1 MDTESQDLARI
12 TPLQQMVASCSG
24 ALLTSLFVTPLD
36 VVKIRLQA
44 QQKDFMKNKCFVY
57 CNGLMDHVCYCYNG
71 HAKGNIC
78 QIHGNHNFK
87 NVHSYHSISVKH
99 LTDQQIKD
107 LWYRR
112 PAYFEGTLDAFVKIT
127 KTEGI
132 TSLWSG
138 LPPTLVMAL
147 PATVLYFTVYDQLRN
162 SLKKKFKNDDES
174 LQFWIPVVAGG
185 TARTFAATL
194 ISPLEMIRTK
204 MQSRRFSYSEIGQAV
219 KKMVKNEGFFSLW
232 KGLNATLLRDVPFSC
247 LYWANYENFKRIFE
261 QPNPT
266 FGFSFFAGACSGTV
280 AAVVT
285 LPFDVVKTHR
295 QIELGEIEVMKDN
308 KPPPKKITDVMM
320 NIYKQR
326 GASGLFTGI
335 VPRVVKVAPACAIM
349 ISTYEAGKAFFR
361 GYNEAAAF
369 PVVAA
374 AHSDR
379 L

>member
-1 MDTESQDLARI
+1 
-12 TPLQQMVASCSG
+12 
-24 ALLTSLFVTPLD
+24 
-36 VVKIRLQA
+36 
-44 QQKDFMKNKCFVY
+44 
-57 CNGLMDHVCYCYNG
+57 
-71 HAKGNIC
+71 
-78 QIHGNHNFK
+78 
-87 NVHSYHSISVKH
+87 
-99 LTDQQIKD
+99 
-107 LWYRR
+107 
-112 PAYFEGTLDAFVKIT
+112 
-127 KTEGI
+127 
-132 TSLWSG
+132 
-138 LPPTLVMAL
+138 MAL